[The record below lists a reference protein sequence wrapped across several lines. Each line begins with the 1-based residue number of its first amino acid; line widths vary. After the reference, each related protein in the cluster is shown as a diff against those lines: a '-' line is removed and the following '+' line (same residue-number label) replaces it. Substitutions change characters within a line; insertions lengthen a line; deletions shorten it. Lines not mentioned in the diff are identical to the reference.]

1 MFNLLSANAKQKVLK
16 LNENYNRLT
25 ENTKAN
31 QQEINKLNSYIKDR
45 LKTKE
50 NYKAL
55 QIKHTKSLENLE
67 KEHKLYQAELKKVI
81 EQQESLSKILSDLK
95 IVKQQELKKAQEE
108 KGDIINKYKQQMYRN
123 QKYAKDLDLDVKKIG
138 SSTDGVHNSK
148 IQRCKNYG
156 SFKII

>member
-1 MFNLLSANAKQKVLK
+1 MKCSIFYQQMQNKKVLK

-108 KGDIINKYKQQMYRN
+108 KKIINKYKQQMYEIKN
-123 QKYAKDLDLDVKKIG
+123 MQKI
-138 SSTDGVHNSK
+138 
-148 IQRCKNYG
+148 
-156 SFKII
+156 